1 MTKRVASRYRR
12 EAIHYRISGDV
23 DGEDVSKFEQALLD
37 PATAM
42 FEAVAAVAVL
52 TAEEGAAHAA
62 RYAVVVRG
70 GVET

>member
-1 MTKRVASRYRR
+1 MVA
-12 EAIHYRISGDV
+12 HNCISGDV
-23 DGEDVSKFEQALLD
+23 DGEDIGEFEQALLD

-42 FEAVAAVAVL
+42 LEAVAAVAVL

-70 GVET
+70 GIEG